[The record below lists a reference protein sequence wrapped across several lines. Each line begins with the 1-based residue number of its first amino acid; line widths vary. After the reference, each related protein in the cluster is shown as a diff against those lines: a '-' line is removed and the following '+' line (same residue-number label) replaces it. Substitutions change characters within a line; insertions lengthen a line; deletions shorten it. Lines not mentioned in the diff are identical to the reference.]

1 MDNNA
6 QVSGQGTPSFI
17 EMQPGNELTELIPPP
32 QALAAVEQENSMP
45 EARTTTAD
53 PEFDAYMAVIKLL
66 VGGAVEGAAELASRL
81 EKWEAELKTAEAEGQ
96 PGAAESQGDIVRY
109 MLVGMAL
116 SAGESARRG
125 VIKMAQASDRFR
137 RFTGQAAKP
146 LANSRLTGVIG
157 RPLDRALEQL
167 TTRSQQQVDE
177 WIALGQA
184 HEPGA
189 RRMARDVFKEI
200 IDDFIGHLAENQE
213 LANLVQEQGV
223 SLASEAV
230 DEIRSRTVS
239 ADALAE
245 GFVRHI
251 LRRRSRRELPPPPE
265 ELRQAITETT
275 KLVQRP

>member
-1 MDNNA
+1 MDNNTGA
-6 QVSGQGTPSFI
+6 SGQGTPLFI
-17 EMQPGNELTELIPPP
+17 EMQSGNELTELIPSPH
-32 QALAAVEQENSMP
+32 ASAVVEQENSTP

-53 PEFDAYMAVIKLL
+53 PEFDAYMAAIKLL
-66 VGGAVEGAAELASRL
+66 VGGAVEGAAELARRL
-81 EKWEAELKTAEAEGQ
+81 EKWQAELQAAEAEGQ
-96 PGAAESQGDIVRY
+96 PGAGESQGDIVRY

-125 VIKMAQASDRFR
+125 VIKLAQSSNRFW

-146 LANSRLTGVIG
+146 LANSRLTGVVG

-167 TTRSQQQVDE
+167 TTRSQQQVDD

-189 RRMARDVFKEI
+189 RRMARDVYKQI
-200 IDDFIGHLAENQE
+200 VDDFIGHLAENQE

-239 ADALAE
+239 ADAMAE
-245 GFVRHI
+245 GLVRHL

-265 ELRQAITETT
+265 ELRQAVEDIN
-275 KLVQRP
+275 KPIHRP